1 MTQPVLQIVKG
12 GAAIAAGCVVAMV
25 NEVVVT
31 LEVPMMAR
39 ADPAE
44 QDLIGFAPYLLL
56 LLAGEV
62 GVHRGRPRV

>member
-1 MTQPVLQIVKG
+1 MT
-12 GAAIAAGCVVAMV
+12 MV
-25 NEVVVT
+25 NEVVVA

-44 QDLIGFAPYLLL
+44 QDLVGFTPYLSL

-62 GVHRGRPRV
+62 GIHRGRPRV